1 MRIAICPGSFDP
13 VTLGHLDII
22 RRGAQLFDKLIV
34 LVADNPSKTTL
45 FSAEERLSFIRE
57 NISDMPNVE
66 VETYSGLI
74 ADYARSNGA
83 VAIVRG
89 LRAMTDFEYEFQMAL
104 TNKKL
109 YPEGDTVFLTTR
121 AENLYLSS
129 SLVKQLAR
137 YNGDVSDV
145 VPAMVNKALTEKFK
159 K

>member
-13 VTLGHLDII
+13 ITLGHLDII
-22 RRGAQLFDKLIV
+22 RRAAQLFDKLIV
-34 LVADNPSKTTL
+34 LVADNPAKTTL
-45 FSAEERLSFIRE
+45 FSAEERLSFIKE
-57 NISDMPNVE
+57 NILELPNVE
-66 VETYSGLI
+66 VETYCGLI
-74 ADYARSNGA
+74 ADYARSNHA
-83 VAIVRG
+83 IAIVRG

-109 YPEGDTVFLTTR
+109 YPEGETVFLTTR

-137 YNGDVSDV
+137 YGGEVSDV
-145 VPAMVNKALTEKFK
+145 VPAVVNKALNEKFK